1 LAGANAA
8 LGKIRPHD
16 FRHTHASML
25 IAKGA
30 NIKAVSQRLRHAD
43 IGTTLNI
50 YGHLYP
56 DDQQAV
62 ANMTDQAFKFE
73 QNCNETV

>member
-1 LAGANAA
+1 
-8 LGKIRPHD
+8 
-16 FRHTHASML
+16 ML

-30 NIKAVSQRLRHAD
+30 NIKAVPHRLRHTE
-43 IGTTLNI
+43 IGTILNT

-62 ANMTDQAFKFE
+62 ADIAEKVFKFE
-73 QNCNETV
+73 

>member
-1 LAGANAA
+1 
-8 LGKIRPHD
+8 
-16 FRHTHASML
+16 ML

-62 ANMTDQAFKFE
+62 AKMADQAFKFE

>member
-1 LAGANAA
+1 
-8 LGKIRPHD
+8 
-16 FRHTHASML
+16 ML

-30 NIKAVSQRLRHAD
+30 NIKAVSHRLRHTS
-43 IGTTLNI
+43 IQTTRNI

-62 ANMTDQAFKFE
+62 TDIADQVFKFE
-73 QNCNETV
+73 QKSSD